1 MNRFARIVLFGV
13 ALGALSAASAE
24 PREFRIDPDHFSVA
38 FRVAH
43 IGYADQIGLFLDAEG
58 RFVYDP
64 EANELASGE
73 VTIAADS
80 VFTNHD
86 RRDDH
91 LRDDDFLDASRHET
105 IRFEARE
112 WRPDGP
118 DSGTLAG
125 DLTLLGKSR
134 PVELNVTLN
143 KLADY
148 PFGHRRPT
156 LGVSAT
162 ATIRR
167 SEWGMRYALE
177 DGLVGDEV
185 RLLFEFEAIA
195 ESLSR

>member
-1 MNRFARIVLFGV
+1 MNRSSRCLLFGFVLV
-13 ALGALSAASAE
+13 AAASASAE

-38 FRVAH
+38 FRVDH
-43 IGYADQIGLFLDAEG
+43 IGYADQIGLFLEAGG
-58 RFVYDP
+58 RFVYDA
-64 EANELASGE
+64 EANALSSGE

-86 RRDDH
+86 RRDRH
-91 LRDDDFLDASRHET
+91 LRDDDFLNASRYET

-112 WRPDGP
+112 WRPDSP
-118 DSGTLAG
+118 ETGTLLG
-125 DLTLLGKSR
+125 DLTLLGESR
-134 PVELNVTLN
+134 PVELAVTLN
-143 KLADY
+143 KLAEY

-167 SEWGMRYALE
+167 SEWGMTYAVE

-185 RLLFEFEAIA
+185 HLMFELEAIA
-195 ESLSR
+195 E